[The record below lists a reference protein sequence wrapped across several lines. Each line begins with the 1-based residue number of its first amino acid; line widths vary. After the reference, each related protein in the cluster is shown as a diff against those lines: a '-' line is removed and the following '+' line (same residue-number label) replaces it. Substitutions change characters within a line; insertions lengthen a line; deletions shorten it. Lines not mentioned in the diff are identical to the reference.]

1 MRVALILLLIG
12 TTAFSQSVFKFA
24 RRGEHLRVTRTV
36 QTPFRTLA
44 RRAIEREQQKQVF
57 NRPLGIQATYRQNFT
72 RPYKVIGP
80 NSYLRGVGRKFKGR
94 KGWERIEQSGSY
106 NGAHHI
112 VTKSVIKQISGKD
125 GEIVNN
131 APSVFHPL
139 HNNKS
144 FDKDF
149 HDHARQLELYRE
161 HGIRAIIIDF
171 FERINAINEALGLP
185 KYEQADIDK
194 ELIEAELWARHWGL
208 KW

>member
-1 MRVALILLLIG
+1 MQKIVSIILILSAVNSYSQNLFRFIG
-12 TTAFSQSVFKFA
+12 KG
-24 RRGEHLRVTRTV
+24 RRLKVERRIVTRV
-36 QTPFRTLA
+36 QYHALA
-44 RRAIEREQQKQVF
+44 RRVLNSQTLTVTSHVAIMPPSRLV
-57 NRPLGIQATYRQNFT
+57 
-72 RPYKVIGP
+72 GP
-80 NSYLRGVGRKFKGR
+80 TNYLRGVSTRLKGR
-94 KGWERIEQSGSY
+94 PGWERIGQSGGY

-112 VTKSVIKQISGKD
+112 VTRSVIKQISGKD